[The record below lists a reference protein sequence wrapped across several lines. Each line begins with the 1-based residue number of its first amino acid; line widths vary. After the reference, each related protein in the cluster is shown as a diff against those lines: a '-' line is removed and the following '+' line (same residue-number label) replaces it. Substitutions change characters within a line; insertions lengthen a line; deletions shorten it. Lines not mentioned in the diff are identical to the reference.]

1 MDLLLE
7 IIEEEDKS
15 QFTVLFTYLDMN
27 LKDCPC

>member
-7 IIEEEDKS
+7 IIEEDKS